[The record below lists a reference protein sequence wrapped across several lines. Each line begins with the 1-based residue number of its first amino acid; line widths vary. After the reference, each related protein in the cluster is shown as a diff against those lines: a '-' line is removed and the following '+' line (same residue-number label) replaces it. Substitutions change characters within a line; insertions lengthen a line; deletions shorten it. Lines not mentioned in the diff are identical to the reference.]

1 MFSPE
6 NMNKIEAIYGENF
19 REAMDDMLYRI
30 KNGTNRSFG
39 SNKMVNQFMNWIN
52 GSIGAT
58 MFFNMRSAVLQTL
71 STVNFINWGD
81 NNPLMA
87 AKAFSNQKQFWSDF
101 SMIFNSDL
109 LKQRRSGLRQ
119 DVNAAELTNYVSK
132 SKQPM
137 RAAVNWLLQKGFL
150 PTQMMDSF
158 AIAMGGSSMYR
169 NRINTYTKQGMSKAE
184 AEAEAFQDFQ
194 EIAEETQQS
203 ARPDKI
209 SQQQASP
216 LGRLILAFQNTPM
229 QYMRLMKKAMS
240 DLANGRGDA
249 KTNVSKI
256 IYYGAVQNLIFYSL
270 QSAMFAM
277 MFGDDDDENEEFF
290 KKKKHRVANSM
301 VDGILRGIGVAGAV
315 VSTTKNM
322 VIKFA
327 EQEGKTQYQ
336 KDESALLV
344 EMLNLSPPIGIKA
357 RKIIGAQKSYNYN
370 KKVSEN
376 MDLLDI
382 DNPTWQSVTGVI
394 EATTNVPLAR
404 LLNKTMNVRA
414 ALDQRNATWQRIAMF
429 MGWNRWDVGVKNQDI
444 EKIKEDIRKQ
454 NTYNKKKKK
463 TKDKT
468 KPKIKIKGP
477 ITQ

>member
-1 MFSPE
+1 
-6 NMNKIEAIYGENF
+6 
-19 REAMDDMLYRI
+19 
-30 KNGTNRSFG
+30 
-39 SNKMVNQFMNWIN
+39 
-52 GSIGAT
+52 
-58 MFFNMRSAVLQTL
+58 
-71 STVNFINWGD
+71 
-81 NNPLMA
+81 
-87 AKAFSNQKQFWSDF
+87 
-101 SMIFNSDL
+101 
-109 LKQRRSGLRQ
+109 
-119 DVNAAELTNYVSK
+119 
-132 SKQPM
+132 
-137 RAAVNWLLQKGFL
+137 
-150 PTQMMDSF
+150 
-158 AIAMGGSSMYR
+158 MGGSSMYR